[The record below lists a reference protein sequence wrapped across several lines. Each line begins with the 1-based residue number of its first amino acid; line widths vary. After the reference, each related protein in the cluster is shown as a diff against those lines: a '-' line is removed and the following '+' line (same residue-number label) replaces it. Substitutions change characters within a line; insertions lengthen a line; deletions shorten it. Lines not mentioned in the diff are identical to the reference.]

1 MGGNFGIR
9 NQTQGVPAVVQRV
22 KDLALHQLWH
32 SLQFWL
38 AFDPWPENFHTP
50 WVQPKKEKSN
60 PNLFGSILKKKST
73 RTSRRVLRMETVS
86 R

>member
-32 SLQFWL
+32 RLQFWL

-50 WVQPKKEKSN
+50 WVQPKKKN
-60 PNLFGSILKKKST
+60 QTQIYLAPFKKKNPLGP
-73 RTSRRVLRMETVS
+73 VEEC
-86 R
+86 